1 MKNPVIVFIFAAV
14 LLAFNVQ
21 AQDKL
26 SWKKHIK
33 LADELYAKAQYA
45 DAGEHYRA
53 AYKQKTKKKEFA
65 YKAGECFFTMRDYR
79 NAADVWKNIKDDN
92 ATYPLIGLRY
102 ARCLKQNGEHEA
114 ASNELVKFL
123 GNYNGTDKATV
134 TQIVQNEIKGCEL
147 AAQYNMKGDDPNIV
161 MEHLSANINTPE
173 TEFGPIPFSDEAL
186 YFSSTMAKRAE
197 IYRSIRTAGSD
208 WGKASPIDNF
218 PAIEGDHFC
227 NGSLTPDASRFYFTI
242 CKSEEKWGGLTTHC
256 EIFVTRRV
264 GKTWTS
270 PERLP
275 EYINEQNVSTTQPN
289 IVHDGN
295 TEILYF
301 ASNRNGGMGGMDI
314 WYTTREISSTA
325 NDFTLPINAGSRINS
340 KGDEITP
347 FYDKI
352 DGMLYFAS
360 NGTVSMGG
368 FDIYKTKGSKSFWQA
383 AENVGTPLNSP
394 ADDFSF
400 VKMPSG
406 KGGFIVSNRSYGKN
420 KVSTTDE
427 DIFGFTYETP
437 SVQYTASGE
446 VFSKASREVVDNVEV
461 TLFELDDKG
470 QRRFVDK
477 IVSANGHYEFAVEPS
492 HRYTLEASKD
502 GFFKANYD
510 FDSNDY
516 NNYTEF
522 GAPLYLEPYGVGG
535 GDEESVDPK
544 EDMNKVAVVEK
555 TEAPKKE
562 TPKPEA
568 PKKETVKPEASKKE
582 ATKPAAPTKAPVKE
596 EVAKKETA
604 KPASTKDEVVLAPKA
619 KPAAPAKPAKT
630 TTAAPVT
637 SGTYYKIQIIALAKV
652 DMKHSRFS
660 NVKDMR
666 RIDQEFFTD
675 RKLYRVMLADYATL
689 EEAEA
694 DLPSVRGMKDF
705 GDAFIVEYKDG
716 ERIGAVRK

>member
-1 MKNPVIVFIFAAV
+1 MKNPIHLSLFAAFL
-14 LLAFNVQ
+14 LLALNVQ

-26 SWKKHIK
+26 SWKKHVK

-53 AYKQKTKKKEFA
+53 AFKQKTKKKEFA
-65 YKAGECFFTMRDYR
+65 QKAGECFFIMRDYR
-79 NAADVWKNIKDDN
+79 NAADIWQHVKDEN

-102 ARCLKQNGEHEA
+102 ARCLKQNGEHEM
-114 ASNELVKFL
+114 ASDELVKFL
-123 GNYNGTDKATV
+123 SKYEGADKAAV
-134 TQIVQNEIKGCEL
+134 TQIVQTEIKGCEL
-147 AAQYNMKGDDPNIV
+147 AAQYTMKGDDPNIL
-161 MEHLSANINTPE
+161 MEHLSSNINTQE

-197 IYRSIRTAGSD
+197 IYRSIRTSGSD
-208 WGKASPIDNF
+208 WGKATPIDNF
-218 PAIEGDHFC
+218 PAIDGDHFC
-227 NGSLTPDASRFYFTI
+227 NGTLTPDASRFYFTI

-275 EYINEQNVSTTQPN
+275 DYINEQNVSTTQPN
-289 IVHDGN
+289 VIQDGN

-325 NDFTLPINAGSRINS
+325 NDFTLPINAGSKINT
-340 KGDEITP
+340 KGDDITP

-352 DGMLYFAS
+352 DGALYFAS
-360 NGTVSMGG
+360 NGLVSIGG
-368 FDIYKTKGSKSFWQA
+368 FDVYKSKGAKSFWQT
-383 AENVGTPLNSP
+383 AENVGTPINSP

-400 VKMPSG
+400 VRTPSG
-406 KGGFIVSNRSYGKN
+406 KGGFVVSNRSYGN
-420 KVSTTDE
+420 EKVNTTDE
-427 DIFGFTYETP
+427 DIFGFMYETP
-437 SVQYTASGE
+437 TVQYTASGE
-446 VFSKASREVVDNVEV
+446 VFSKASRDVVDNAEV
-461 TLFELDDKG
+461 ALYEIDDKG
-470 QRRFVDK
+470 QRRFVKK
-477 IVSANGHYEFAVEPS
+477 IVSPNGHYEFMVEPS
-492 HRYTLEASKD
+492 RRYSLEASKD

-516 NNYTEF
+516 NEYTEF
-522 GAPLYLEPYGVGG
+522 GAPLYLEPYGVGSG
-535 GDEESVDPK
+535 EDENDAPK
-544 EDMNKVAVVEK
+544 EDMTKVAVVEK
-555 TEAPKKE
+555 TTAPKKE
-562 TPKPEA
+562 MPKPDA
-568 PKKETVKPEASKKE
+568 PKKE
-582 ATKPAAPTKAPVKE
+582 ATKPTAPAKKE
-596 EVAKKETA
+596 EVVTVPKT
-604 KPASTKDEVVLAPKA
+604 KPTPPPSKPV
-619 KPAAPAKPAKT
+619 KPAAN
-630 TTAAPVT
+630 APMS

-660 NVKDMR
+660 TVKNMR
-666 RIDQEFFTD
+666 RIDNEFFTD
-675 RKLYRVMLADYATL
+675 KKLYRVMLADYKTI

-716 ERIGAVRK
+716 VRVGAIKN

>member
-1 MKNPVIVFIFAAV
+1 MKNLIHLSLFAAV
-14 LLAFNVQ
+14 LMLGLNAQ

-26 SWKKHIK
+26 SWKKHVK
-33 LADELYAKAQYA
+33 LADELYAKALYA

-53 AYKQKTKKKEFA
+53 AFKQKAKKKELA

-79 NAADVWKNIKDDN
+79 NAADVWQHVKNDN
-92 ATYPLIGLRY
+92 DAYPLIGLRY

-114 ASNELVKFL
+114 ASNELVEFL
-123 GNYNGTDKATV
+123 GKYNGTDKAVV
-134 TQIVQNEIKGCEL
+134 TQIVQTEIKGCEM
-147 AAQYNMKGDDPNIV
+147 AAQYTMKGDDPNIV
-161 MEHLSANINTPE
+161 MEHLSSNINTSE

-186 YFSSTMAKRAE
+186 YFSSTVAKRAE
-197 IYRSIRTAGSD
+197 VYRSIRQAGAD

-227 NGSLTPDASRFYFTI
+227 NGTLTPDATRFYFTI

-275 EYINEQNVSTTQPN
+275 DYINEQNVSTTQPN
-289 IVHDGN
+289 VVHDGN

-325 NDFTLPINAGSRINS
+325 NDFTLPINVGSKVNT

-352 DGMLYFAS
+352 DGMLYFAT
-360 NGTVSMGG
+360 NGMVSIGG
-368 FDIYKTKGSKSFWQA
+368 FDIYKTKGAKSFWQV
-383 AENVGTPLNSP
+383 AENIGTPLNSP

-400 VKMPSG
+400 VRTPSG
-406 KGGFIVSNRSYGKN
+406 KGGFIVSNRSYGKE

-437 SVQYTASGE
+437 TVQYTASGE
-446 VFSKASREVVDNVEV
+446 VFSKANREVVENVDV
-461 TLFELDDKG
+461 TLYEIDDKG
-470 QRRFVDK
+470 QRRFVKK
-477 IVSANGHYEFAVEPS
+477 IVSPNGHYEFAVEPS
-492 HRYTLEASKD
+492 RRYTLEASKD

-522 GAPLYLEPYGVGG
+522 GAPLYLEPYGVGS
-535 GDEESVDPK
+535 GDEETPAPK
-544 EDMNKVAVVEK
+544 EDMTKVAVVENP
-555 TEAPKKE
+555 EAPKKE
-562 TPKPEA
+562 PAKPEA
-568 PKKETVKPEASKKE
+568 PKKETTKPTPPVKKE
-582 ATKPAAPTKAPVKE
+582 VAPKKEPAKPTAPAKEEVVVVPKTKPAAPV
-596 EVAKKETA
+596 
-604 KPASTKDEVVLAPKA
+604 
-619 KPAAPAKPAKT
+619 KPAKT
-630 TTAAPVT
+630 AANAPITT
-637 SGTYYKIQIIALAKV
+637 GTYYKIQIIALAKV
-652 DMKHSRFS
+652 DMKHSRFT
-660 NVKDMR
+660 NVKNLR

-675 RKLYRVMLADYATL
+675 KKLYRVMVADYATL

-694 DLPSVRGMKDF
+694 DLPSIRGMKDF
-705 GDAFIVEYKDG
+705 SDAFIVEYKDG
-716 ERIGAVRK
+716 ERVGAIRN

>member
-1 MKNPVIVFIFAAV
+1 MKNSVNLFIFAAI
-14 LLAFNVQ
+14 LLALNVQ

-33 LADELYAKAQYA
+33 LADELYAKAQYE

-53 AYKQKTKKKEFA
+53 AFKQKTKKKELA
-65 YKAGECFFTMRDYR
+65 YKAGDCFYIIRDYR
-79 NAADVWKNIKDDN
+79 NAADAWKNVKDDN

-123 GNYNGTDKATV
+123 GIYNGTDKATV
-134 TQIVQNEIKGCEL
+134 TQVVQTEIKGCEM
-147 AAQYNMKGDDPNIV
+147 AAQYTMKGDDPNIV
-161 MEHLSANINTPE
+161 LEHLSSYINTPE

-197 IYRSIRTAGSD
+197 IYRSIRTAGTD

-218 PAIEGDHFC
+218 PAIDGDHFC
-227 NGSLTPDASRFYFTI
+227 NGTLTPDASRFYFTI

-256 EIFVTRRV
+256 QIFVTRRV

-275 EYINEQNVSTTQPN
+275 DYINEQNVSTTQPN
-289 IVHDGN
+289 VVQDGN

-325 NDFTLPINAGSRINS
+325 NDFTLPINAGSRINT
-340 KGDEITP
+340 KGDDITP

-352 DGMLYFAS
+352 DGTLYFAS
-360 NGTVSMGG
+360 NGSVSIGG

-383 AENVGTPLNSP
+383 AENIGTPLNSP

-400 VKMPSG
+400 VKTPSG
-406 KGGFIVSNRSYGKN
+406 KGGFIVSNRSYGTE

-427 DIFGFTYETP
+427 DIFGFTYEKP
-437 SVQYTASGE
+437 VVQYTASGE
-446 VFSKASREVVDNVEV
+446 VFSKASREMVENVEV
-461 TLFELDDKG
+461 TIYELDDKG
-470 QRRFVDK
+470 QRRFLNK
-477 IVSANGHYEFAVEPS
+477 IVSASGHYEFPVEPS
-492 HRYTLEASKD
+492 RRYTLEASKD
-502 GFFKANYD
+502 GFFKAAYE

-535 GDEESVDPK
+535 GDDENIAQK

-555 TEAPKKE
+555 VEAPKKE
-562 TPKPEA
+562 T
-568 PKKETVKPEASKKE
+568 TKPEASKKE
-582 ATKPAAPTKAPVKE
+582 VLKKETPKTAPVKE
-596 EVAKKETA
+596 EVVVKKEPV
-604 KPASTKDEVVLAPKA
+604 KPETPKKEVVTTPKA
-619 KPAAPAKPAKT
+619 NPAPAKPAKAAAATPMT
-630 TTAAPVT
+630 T
-637 SGTYYKIQIIALAKV
+637 GTYYKIQIIALAKV

-660 NVKDMR
+660 NVKGMR
-666 RIDQEFFTD
+666 RIDQEFFED
-675 RKLYRVMLADYATL
+675 RKLYRVMLADYSSI

-694 DLPSVRGMKDF
+694 DLPSLRGMKDF
-705 GDAFIVEYKDG
+705 SDAFIVEYKDG
-716 ERIGAVRK
+716 ERVGAVRK